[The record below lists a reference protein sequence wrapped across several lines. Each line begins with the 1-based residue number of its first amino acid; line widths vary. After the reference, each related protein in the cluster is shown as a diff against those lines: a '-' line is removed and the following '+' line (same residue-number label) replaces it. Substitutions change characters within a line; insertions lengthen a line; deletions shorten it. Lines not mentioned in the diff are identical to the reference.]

1 MGKIKSQLKIFD
13 TQAFG
18 IMDTI
23 FEWCPNCGKE
33 VEVPAIMGKYKCS
46 NCGKEILTCSLCYDE
61 HTKCSECRYEG
72 NNNDKDSK

>member
-46 NCGKEILTCSLCYDE
+46 NC
-61 HTKCSECRYEG
+61 
-72 NNNDKDSK
+72 